1 MDKKWKILWIL
12 AGVAVLLVVAF
23 LIVGIVGACMPEE
36 ALVDENG
43 EQKNN
48 EVIHSILTVFRS
60 DDTEEEPTAIPYPDL
75 QEGDSVTVTDAPN
88 GNTETATNVPSNTET
103 ATNAPSNTE
112 KATNAPVAT
121 QAPTQEPE
129 NSFDGAA
136 ENDDFNTGNEVIVDF
151 DDLFGEEP

>member
-60 DDTEEEPTAIPYPDL
+60 EDTEEEPTAIPYPDS
-75 QEGDSVTVTDAPN
+75 QEGDSVTVTDA
-88 GNTETATNVPSNTET
+88 PSNTET

-112 KATNAPVAT
+112 TATNAPVAT